1 MRNFKNDTF
10 GILFFQFGDRYLLRK
25 YIVIYKLFIFSL
37 IQGYDPAFSEKSG
50 EISTFIPSFCFK
62 MNS

>member
-37 IQGYDPAFSEKSG
+37 IQGYDPAFS
-50 EISTFIPSFCFK
+50 
-62 MNS
+62 